1 MIALASHQCGLGSN
15 LIISVVCGLSLLVLY
30 SERGFF
36 QGKSFIDQVFSVKMA
51 GHWPRSFSACLRS
64 STSSWSINTQ
74 KKELRKALARA
85 LALVREMGPHNLNGI
100 HLRYKGRTFKHVKT
114 ILFFLFS
121 AKSIGKI
128 IRTGLKIPTKRP
140 LKKNNAHN
148 DALSHGIT
156 TNIALVKKIY
166 VRKQYCN

>member
-1 MIALASHQCGLGSN
+1 MSYNKLLQN
-15 LIISVVCGLSLLVLY
+15 DLSRILTLLRNNA
-30 SERGFF
+30 ERFP
-36 QGKSFIDQVFSVKMA
+36 SYPI
-51 GHWPRSFSACLRS
+51 
-64 STSSWSINTQ
+64 
-74 KKELRKALARA
+74 RA

-100 HLRYKGRTFKHVKT
+100 HLRCKGRTFKHVKT

-140 LKKNNAHN
+140 LKKKTNAHN

-166 VRKQYCN
+166 ARKQYCN